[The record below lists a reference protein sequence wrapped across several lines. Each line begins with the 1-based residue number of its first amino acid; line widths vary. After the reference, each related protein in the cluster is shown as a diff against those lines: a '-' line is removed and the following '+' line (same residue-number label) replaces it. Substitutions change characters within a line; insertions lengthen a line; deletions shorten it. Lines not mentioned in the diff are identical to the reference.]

1 MSEELKGT
9 AGQTGPIGALGAMAQ
24 CPRCGGTRIRWD
36 AKSGVSSCDSCGW
49 TNWEE
54 AEDNWLKRIER
65 GEIPLRLPN
74 ETDVMGDRMPM
85 KVDILGTIYTLHR
98 VCGSDD
104 PRMADSDGF
113 CDETTKE
120 IFAETYENDQGGPNS
135 KKILDKQSKKVVRHE
150 IVHAFLIESGLAECS
165 SWAQDEEAV
174 DWFARQGPKIFQT
187 WLRANAI

>member
-1 MSEELKGT
+1 MSEELKGSS
-9 AGQTGPIGALGAMAQ
+9 GPTGPIGPLGAIAQ
-24 CPRCGGTRIRWD
+24 CPKCGGTKIRWD
-36 AKSGVSSCDSCGW
+36 AESDMSSCDSCGW
-49 TNWEE
+49 TNWKD
-54 AEDNWLKRIER
+54 AEDNRWKRIER

-74 ETDVMGDRMPM
+74 EAEVKIDRLPM
-85 KVDILGTIYTLHR
+85 KVDILGTLYTIQK

-120 IFAETYENDQGGPNS
+120 IFAETYESAQGGANS
-135 KKILDKQSKKVVRHE
+135 KKILGKQSKKVVRHE

-174 DWFARQGPKIFQT
+174 DWFARQGPKIFQA